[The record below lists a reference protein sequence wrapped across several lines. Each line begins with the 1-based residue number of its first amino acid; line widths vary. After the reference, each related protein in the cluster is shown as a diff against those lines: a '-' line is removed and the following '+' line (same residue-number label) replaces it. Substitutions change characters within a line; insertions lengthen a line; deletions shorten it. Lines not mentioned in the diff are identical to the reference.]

1 MAKSSPAAGPSALR
15 KRSHRASQA
24 EVKEQPKGRGRPR
37 NAKRHAAILEATRD
51 LILEVGYS
59 RVTFDAV
66 AKRSGASRTTL
77 YEWWGHR
84 APLVEE
90 AIFADYGDWPVPDT
104 GNFETDLAQ
113 LIEEL
118 VREMSRPHVA
128 RAFPALSA
136 EFQVDASLKAGLR
149 ARYGD
154 PMTRRWRQVFEKAV
168 AREELAPTASAEA
181 ALQLTLGAILMM
193 TQSKILSRKKLTPYL
208 IGVLMHGLDS

>member
-1 MAKSSPAAGPSALR
+1 MAKSSPS
-15 KRSHRASQA
+15 
-24 EVKEQPKGRGRPR
+24 KGRGRPR
-37 NAKRHAAILEATRD
+37 NAERHAAILEATRD

-90 AIFADYGDWPVPDT
+90 AIFADYGDWPVPDH
-104 GNFETDLAQ
+104 GDFETDLTQ
-113 LIEEL
+113 LVEE
-118 VREMSRPHVA
+118 VVSEMSRPHVS

-136 EFQVDASLKAGLR
+136 DFQANPSLKTDLR

-154 PMTRRWRQVFEKAV
+154 PMTRRWRQVFRSAV
-168 AREELAPTASAEA
+168 DRKELASTVDAEA

-193 TQSKILSRKKLTPYL
+193 TQSEVMPRKKRTPYL
-208 IGVLMHGLDS
+208 TGVLISGLESHP